1 MAQISFTEA
10 FFPGPTA
17 DLFSRL
23 PAAIE
28 TLQGRLG
35 SDERLGMAILGWWI
49 LVGNL
54 EKSTEHLYEIWDDHG
69 RIEESP

>member
-10 FFPGPTA
+10 FFPGPAA

-35 SDERLGMAILGWWI
+35 SDERLGMASDFGMVGFWW
-49 LVGNL
+49 
-54 EKSTEHLYEIWDDHG
+54 EI
-69 RIEESP
+69 